1 MSEWSTANLYFQT
14 HLDSTKVS
22 QENLDNCVNE
32 MNDVIY
38 MYFKENYGLVEGH
51 DEQIKQLKHKYSG
64 YSKNQ
69 LKRQLKRLKSCK
81 DYGLSVEIKFL
92 SRLIRSEISKV
103 NTTSVHNFDHDHEIQ
118 RGFWSYC
125 KKVLDVKDII
135 LPLFDKDKCTQ
146 YFSKV
151 FKSSKNHEFVLPSWI
166 PHLPEPANSDFNIN
180 LPTYQEVTRVIRR
193 MKAGKCPCP
202 LDQVSV
208 IVLKRCPYLRTFL
221 TSIIEKVWQT
231 KRMPNGRIISI
242 KNC

>member
-1 MSEWSTANLYFQT
+1 M
-14 HLDSTKVS
+14 
-22 QENLDNCVNE
+22 
-32 MNDVIY
+32 
-38 MYFKENYGLVEGH
+38 
-51 DEQIKQLKHKYSG
+51 
-64 YSKNQ
+64 
-69 LKRQLKRLKSCK
+69 
-81 DYGLSVEIKFL
+81 
-92 SRLIRSEISKV
+92 SRLIRSEISKA

-151 FKSSKNHEFVLPSWI
+151 FKSSKNHEFVLRSWI
-166 PHLPEPANSDFNIN
+166 PHLPEPANSDFNMN

-193 MKAGKCPCP
+193 MKAGKSPCP

-221 TSIIEKVWQT
+221 TSIIDNVWQT
-231 KRMPNGRIISI
+231 KRIPSA
-242 KNC
+242 